1 MDAKLQFSLVACTH
15 PLLFPLPAEAWRG
28 KSNYINYLIICIIII
43 YTSPLFVLTE
53 RGAGGVSTC
62 DQKACRGKRRKYNH
76 GLNLLHYLTSK
87 NKIDFFLNSPDRD
100 TDIIQLLKTDV
111 NKGFRVIVEAYSTKL
126 YWHIR
131 RLVILHEDAD
141 DALQNT
147 FINAWKN
154 IGEFRNESSLY
165 TWLYAIATNES
176 LTLINKRKRN
186 EAVSLDDIGSCLANS
201 LEGTT
206 WFDGDEAQIRLQ
218 NAILQLP
225 EKQRIVFNLKYF
237 DEMTYENMSK
247 VLKTSEGALK
257 ASYHHAVKK
266 IEKFLEGD

>member
-1 MDAKLQFSLVACTH
+1 LS
-15 PLLFPLPAEAWRG
+15 R
-28 KSNYINYLIICIIII
+28 S
-43 YTSPLFVLTE
+43 
-53 RGAGGVSTC
+53 
-62 DQKACRGKRRKYNH
+62 DQD
-76 GLNLLHYLTSK
+76 S
-87 NKIDFFLNSPDRD
+87 
-100 TDIIQLLKTDV
+100 DITQLLKTDI
-111 NKGFRVIVEAYSTKL
+111 NRGFKLVVERYSSKL

-154 IGEFRNESSLY
+154 ISEFRNESALY

-176 LTLINKRKRN
+176 LMLINKRKRN
-186 EAVSLDDIGSCLANS
+186 ATVSLDDIGTFFASS
-201 LEGTT
+201 MEGST
-206 WFDGDEAQIRLQ
+206 WFDGDEAQVKLQ

-225 EKQRIVFNLKYF
+225 DKQRVVFNLKYF
-237 DEMTYENMSK
+237 EEMTYEDMSK

-266 IEKFLEGD
+266 IEKILGES